1 MNRLT
6 SQQKIENYR
15 ELIDNNRRKIQNL
28 QNLNLS
34 LEAKVSK
41 LSRNSEETNPLLKA
55 ANASN
60 V

>member
-15 ELIDNNRRKIQNL
+15 ELIDNNRQKIQNL
-28 QNLNLS
+28 QNLNKS

-41 LSRNSEETNPLLKA
+41 LCKNSEEMNSLLKA